1 MPTLTFYADEA
12 TAKKLKKV
20 LLHKTKELGFK
31 VSRGA
36 FFSQYIQQTFDEIT
50 DSNGHKPAPVEA
62 SREEK

>member
-36 FFSQYIQQTFDEIT
+36 FFSQYIQQAFDEIT
-50 DSNGHKPAPVEA
+50 SNGHKPAPVEK